1 MHDIVHHRSFLAEI
15 RGLIKLIRPKQWVKN
30 SFVFAPLIF
39 AGEFLKIGSVYSA
52 LFAAFLFCLAASAVY
67 IVNDLKDIEKDYA
80 AMNAVWDA
88 WISEG
93 NPPARTCVESKLY
106 APDVLVEMTVVAVL
120 P

>member
-1 MHDIVHHRSFLAEI
+1 MSVQRLHVTSRYCEVAISGNLVHLAGQLSDDTNADVTGQTQQTLANIDRLLAEAGTDKTHI
-15 RGLIKLIRPKQWVKN
+15 LSVM
-30 SFVFAPLIF
+30 IF
-39 AGEFLKIGSVYSA
+39 
-52 LFAAFLFCLAASAVY
+52 
-67 IVNDLKDIEKDYA
+67 LKDIEKDYA

>member
-1 MHDIVHHRSFLAEI
+1 MSVQRLHVTSRYCEVAISGNLVHLAGQLADDTNADVTGQTQQTLANIDRLLAEAGTDKTHI
-15 RGLIKLIRPKQWVKN
+15 LSVM
-30 SFVFAPLIF
+30 IF
-39 AGEFLKIGSVYSA
+39 
-52 LFAAFLFCLAASAVY
+52 
-67 IVNDLKDIEKDYA
+67 LKDIEKDYA

-106 APDVLVEMTVVAVL
+106 APDVLVEMMVVAVL

>member
-1 MHDIVHHRSFLAEI
+1 MTVKRLHVTSRYCEVAISGNLVHLAGQLADAGTDKTHI
-15 RGLIKLIRPKQWVKN
+15 LSVM
-30 SFVFAPLIF
+30 IF
-39 AGEFLKIGSVYSA
+39 
-52 LFAAFLFCLAASAVY
+52 
-67 IVNDLKDIEKDYA
+67 LKDIDKDYA

-93 NPPARTCVESKLY
+93 HPPARTCVESKLY

>member
-1 MHDIVHHRSFLAEI
+1 MTVKRLHVTSRYCEVTISGNLVHLAGQLADDTSVDITAQTQQTLDNIDRLLAEAGTDKSHI
-15 RGLIKLIRPKQWVKN
+15 LSVM
-30 SFVFAPLIF
+30 IF
-39 AGEFLKIGSVYSA
+39 
-52 LFAAFLFCLAASAVY
+52 
-67 IVNDLKDIEKDYA
+67 LKDIETDYA

-88 WISEG
+88 WISKE

>member
-67 IVNDLKDIEKDYA
+67 IVNDLKDIEKDDNSLEYLKSL
-80 AMNAVWDA
+80 NIRTVPFVETENDSWL
-88 WISEG
+88 G
-93 NPPARTCVESKLY
+93 FNPAKIRALK
-106 APDVLVEMTVVAVL
+106 A
-120 P
+120 